1 MPGSQEFEFKFEVVD
16 RRESSGERP
25 SLETTVASAT
35 PKTLEAIYYETPG
48 GDLRKSR
55 LMLRVRG
62 DGTRYIMTLKSD
74 GATPFER
81 GEWEREVPGK
91 EPDLALLADTPHAD
105 VLSRIDAR
113 DLLPRLGT
121 EIVRRSTVVT
131 HQRTKIE
138 VTYDEGEIHAR
149 ERRLAVREYEFELV
163 SGRRDEMFRFVRS
176 LPRDGSLRL
185 GLVSKGERGFLL
197 ADGKW
202 GMPVKGAP
210 VTLTADMS
218 AASAFAAIVHAC
230 LHQFALNQPAFAN
243 GEEVEAV
250 HQSRVALRRLRAA
263 MSIFKMIIQD
273 RELDRLRGEIAWIG
287 ELLGRARDLDVLQTE
302 TVRPVLEKEPD
313 AAGFRALHDSIEAE
327 RLQAHAALKEAL
339 ATPRLADLILDLTLW
354 VEDGPWR
361 RARTSEIMDLRNGPV
376 CDYARLELDRRA
388 NKFAGKAKR
397 LEQLTPLQ
405 QHDER
410 IRAKKLRYGAQF
422 FESLASGHKQER
434 QARRF
439 IRSMEEVQTAL
450 GLIQDAETRSA
461 FLTKLAQGWASRS
474 SGDAA
479 MLLFAA
485 GRIAALEPDREDL
498 IERAGKA
505 ARKAVEA
512 KYFWSSF

>member
-1 MPGSQEFEFKFEVVD
+1 MPGSQEFEFKFEVVE
-16 RRESSGERP
+16 RRVSSGERP
-25 SLETTVASAT
+25 TLEAAVATAT
-35 PKTLEAIYYETPG
+35 PKTLEAIYFETPG
-48 GDLRKSR
+48 GDLRKAR

-62 DGTRYIMTLKSD
+62 DGTRYVMTLKSD

-91 EPDLALLADTPHAD
+91 EPDLSLLADTPHWE
-105 VLSRIDAR
+105 VLSRIDPR
-113 DLLPRLGT
+113 DLLPRLDT
-121 EIVRRSTVVT
+121 KIVRHSTLIM
-131 HQRTKIE
+131 HKRTKIE
-138 VTYDEGEIHAR
+138 VTYDEGELRAR
-149 ERRLAVREYEFELV
+149 ERRLPVREYELELV

-176 LPRDGSLRL
+176 LPRDGTLRL
-185 GLVSKGERGFLL
+185 GLISKGERGFLL

-210 VTLTADMS
+210 VILSPDMS

-243 GEEVEAV
+243 GQEVEAV

-263 MSIFKMIIQD
+263 KSIFNTIIRD
-273 RELDRLRGEIAWIG
+273 RENDRLSAEISWIG

-302 TVRPVLEKEPD
+302 TVRPAFEKEPD
-313 AAGFRALHDSIEAE
+313 AAGFRALHDCIEAE

-339 ATPRLADLILDLTLW
+339 ASQRMADLILDLTLW

-376 CDYARLELDRRA
+376 RDYARLELNRRA
-388 NKFAGKAKR
+388 DKFASKAKR
-397 LEQLTPLQ
+397 LEQLSPIQ

-410 IRAKKLRYGAQF
+410 IRAKKLRYGVQF
-422 FESLASGHKQER
+422 FESLAAGHKQER

-439 IRSMEEVQTAL
+439 IKALEEVQTAL

-461 FLTKLAQGWASRS
+461 FLTKSAEKWAHNS

-485 GRIAALEPDREDL
+485 GRIAALEPDREGL
-498 IERAGKA
+498 VEQAAKA
-505 ARKAVEA
+505 ARKAVET
-512 KYFWSSF
+512 KRFWSSF

>member
-16 RRESSGERP
+16 RRDSGGGRP
-25 SLETTVASAT
+25 PLEATVASAT
-35 PKTLEAIYYETPG
+35 PKTLEAIYYETPD
-48 GDLRKSR
+48 GDLRKAR

-74 GATPFER
+74 GVTPFER
-81 GEWEREVPGK
+81 GEWEFEVPGK
-91 EPDLALLADTPHAD
+91 EPDLSLFANTPHAD
-105 VLSRIDAR
+105 VLSRIDPR

-121 EIVRRSTVVT
+121 EIVRRSSLVT

-138 VTYDEGEIHAR
+138 VTYDEGELRAR
-149 ERRLAVREYEFELV
+149 DRKLPVREYELELV

-176 LPRDGSLRL
+176 LPRDGTLRL

-210 VTLTADMS
+210 VTLSSDMS

-230 LHQFALNQPAFAN
+230 LHQFALNQPAFTN
-243 GEEVEAV
+243 GEEIEAV

-263 MSIFKMIIQD
+263 MSIFSTIIQD
-273 RELDRLRGEIAWIG
+273 RELGRLRAEIGWIG
-287 ELLGRARDLDVLQTE
+287 DLLGRARDLDVLQTE
-302 TVRPVLEKEPD
+302 TVRPAIEKEPD
-313 AAGFRALHDSIEAE
+313 AAGLRALYDCIEAE
-327 RLQAHAALKEAL
+327 RLQAHAALKEGL
-339 ATPRLADLILDLTLW
+339 ASARLSDLILDLTLW

-361 RARTSEIMDLRNGPV
+361 RARTSQIMDLRNGPV
-376 CDYARLELDRRA
+376 CDYAKLDLNRRA
-388 NKFAGKAKR
+388 DKFAGKAER
-397 LEQLTPLQ
+397 LEKLSPLQ

-422 FESLASGHKQER
+422 FESLASSHKQER

-439 IRSMEEVQTAL
+439 IKAIEEVQTAL

-461 FLTKLAQGWASRS
+461 FLTKSAEIWAHKS

-485 GRIAALEPDREDL
+485 GRLAALEPDRESL

-505 ARKAVEA
+505 ARKAAET
-512 KYFWSSF
+512 KRFWASF